1 MARESILKGLGLGN
15 YTIPRDPELIPQ
27 QAAQD
32 SLSWISSPGSIEL
45 SKGRLLIGAEETA
58 SSYVQGE
65 GWGYR
70 ADGTSVH
77 FRKTNTKIQYYKES
91 NSTWTDIV
99 TGLTDGKEYTFSR
112 YTSPAGT
119 FVYAT
124 GYDGIY
130 KIHTANPD
138 NYTALYDASK
148 NYKGK
153 SLIATSRMWMWDI
166 QADKT
171 GLYNSYID
179 KQDSSV
185 YTHVT
190 AESVGIGDGSDTS
203 FDHTCAFK
211 AAGAARTCFAVV
223 VTVAGGEVLT
233 DNKNGVLVGNAGG
246 VGTINYTTGYIT
258 MNLVVAPAN
267 LAAITVEYYWENSN
281 VKGITDF
288 TFSGTRL
295 AGEGTVYRQDEGGD
309 AIQKVEIF
317 EGIYLSLK
325 NHSVYAVNI
334 STTPPYVDLSA
345 TNVIFRKDIGLEY
358 WQSSVVTGKGVIF
371 MNTSN
376 LEKPQL
382 TILQKN
388 LNGDNLEP
396 VTLANHFDFSD
407 YLWNMCT
414 MTTYGE
420 YVVFSGRTKGSPINN
435 RLFFYNVKNNTV
447 DILYYGAKT
456 ITSNLGYLY
465 VGDTQTYNVY
475 NILSGF
481 DDDNAT
487 IENYWISNDEL
498 YGTEFLKKVKK
509 LRLKGLITKDQILQV
524 YVSYDNNEYTLV
536 GTIRGDGAYVDYSE
550 TYMIGSQG
558 IGTTVIGGETD
569 YIDGNM
575 YLAELKIPGP
585 KFRKRKIKLVANGVG
600 YVSVNLIDDFNIQK
614 FQQKLPSKYRS
625 QQNVSI
631 DGTQTDLPGA
641 DLDGTHATWGEVK
654 VGWKKLLVNWLD
666 I

>member
-1 MARESILKGLGLGN
+1 MRESILKGLGLGT
-15 YTIPRDPELIPQ
+15 YTVPRDPELIPK

-32 SLSWISSPGSIEL
+32 SLSWISSPGNIEL

-77 FRKTNTKIQYYKES
+77 FRKTDTKIQYYNTS
-91 NSTWTDIV
+91 SGLWVDIV
-99 TGLTDGKEYTFSR
+99 TGLTNGKEYTFSR

-130 KIHTANPD
+130 KIHTANPASS
-138 NYTALYDASK
+138 TSLYNAAK
-148 NYKGK
+148 NFKGK
-153 SLIATSRMWMWDI
+153 SMIATSRMWMWDI
-166 QADKT
+166 ESDKT

-179 KQDSSV
+179 KQDTSV
-185 YTHVT
+185 YTNVPAEAT
-190 AESVGIGDGSDTS
+190 AAATS
-203 FDHTCAFK
+203 GTLAFK
-211 AAGAARTCFAVV
+211 AGGATRTCFGIVI
-223 VTVAGGEVLT
+223 TITAGGQVFT
-233 DNKNGVLVGNAGG
+233 DNKNGLLVGSAGG
-246 VGTINYTTGYIT
+246 TGTINYTTGAWT
-258 MNLVVAPAN
+258 LSVSSAGTAN
-267 LAAITVEYYWENSN
+267 YFWEDSN
-281 VKGITDF
+281 AKGITDF
-288 TFSGTRL
+288 TFSATRL

-334 STTPPYVDLSA
+334 SSTPPYVDLSA
-345 TNVIFRKDIGLEY
+345 TNIIFRKDIGLEY
-358 WQSSVVTGKGVIF
+358 WQSSVVTGKGIIF

-396 VTLANHFDFSD
+396 VTLANHFDFAD
-407 YLWNMCT
+407 YLWNMCA

-420 YVVFSGRTKGSPINN
+420 YVVFSGRTKDSLINN
-435 RLFFYNVKNNTV
+435 RLFLYSVKNNTV
-447 DILYYGAKT
+447 DTLYYGAKT

-465 VGDTQTYNVY
+465 VGDTQTYNIY

-481 DDDNAT
+481 DDDNS
-487 IENYWISNDEL
+487 IIDNYWISNDEM
-498 YGTEFLKKVKK
+498 YGSEFLKKVKK
-509 LRLKGLITKDQILQV
+509 LRVKGLITKDQILEV
-524 YVSYDNNEYTLV
+524 YVSYDNDDYTLV
-536 GTIRGDGAYVDYSE
+536 GTIRGDGSYVDYSE

-558 IGTTVIGGETD
+558 IGTTIIGGETD
-569 YIDGNM
+569 YIEGNM

-585 KFRKRKIKLVANGVG
+585 KFRKRSIKLVASGTG
-600 YVSVNLIDDFNIQK
+600 YVSVNLIDDFNIMRFEQR
-614 FQQKLPSKYRS
+614 LPVKYRS
-625 QQNVSI
+625 KQNVSL
-631 DGTQTDLPGA
+631 DGTQTDLGGK
-641 DLDGTHATWGEVK
+641 DLDGTQAIWKEVK
-654 VGWKKLLVNWLD
+654 VGWNKLLVSWKD